1 MLFGSGLGGDSHGD
15 QKQCR
20 ALQTACKSDQS
31 MRADEGTLSR
41 LMIMSQHGDKQAYA
55 SLLDACQRWLRGY
68 FARRIAPAQLD
79 DLVQETL
86 IALHTKRASWDPS
99 RPFLPWLAAIARY
112 RWVDHLR
119 QLYRANET
127 ELDTDIEDFN
137 EEPAIAA
144 RITLERL
151 FGVLPEAQAQVIA
164 LAKIEGL
171 SIAETSEATGQS
183 ESLVKVNIHR
193 GLKRLAHMIEK
204 A

>member
-1 MLFGSGLGGDSHGD
+1 
-15 QKQCR
+15 
-20 ALQTACKSDQS
+20 
-31 MRADEGTLSR
+31 MRADEASLAR
-41 LMIMSQHGDKQAYA
+41 LMVMTQQGDKQAYSA
-55 SLLDACQRWLRGY
+55 LLEACQRWLRGY
-68 FARRIAPAQLD
+68 YARRIAPAQLD

-86 IALHTKRASWDPS
+86 IALHKKRASWDSS

-119 QLYRANET
+119 RLYRADET
-127 ELDTDIEDFN
+127 ELVAEVAGHD

-151 FGVLPEAQAQVIA
+151 FGMLPDAQASAIA
-164 LAKIEGL
+164 LVKIEGL
-171 SIAETSEATGQS
+171 SIAEASQATGQS

-193 GLKRLAHMIEK
+193 GLKKLAHMIEK